1 VLVPIAIAV
10 VSLLVILGAC
20 ELFTNA
26 IEWFGRKL
34 KLSEGC
40 VGSVLA
46 AVGTAL
52 PETIVPIV
60 ALLFGDASDANREH
74 IGIGSIL
81 GAPFMLTTLAFC
93 VTALAAIIFFKGGRR
108 GLRLIVDERTM
119 RHDLEYFL
127 GVYAVALGAS
137 FVASEPARHI
147 IAGVLIGAYIVYV
160 YVHVTAE
167 CDLDTECELHPL
179 RITPNAP
186 GEPRLRYVVVQLLLA
201 LAMIFVGAHFFV
213 ENLSHV
219 ATELGVSA
227 MVLAIIITPIATEL
241 PEKFNSV
248 LWIRQGKDTL
258 ALGNI
263 TGAMVFQSCIPVAV
277 GIWFTPW
284 QLDVTALACGGAA
297 LISGAIATVYLK
309 THKHL
314 SPYVLFCGI
323 PLYIA
328 WLFIAFGDYG
338 GH

>member
-1 VLVPIAIAV
+1 
-10 VSLLVILGAC
+10 
-20 ELFTNA
+20 
-26 IEWFGRKL
+26 
-34 KLSEGC
+34 
-40 VGSVLA
+40 
-46 AVGTAL
+46 
-52 PETIVPIV
+52 
-60 ALLFGDASDANREH
+60 
-74 IGIGSIL
+74 
-81 GAPFMLTTLAFC
+81 MLTTLAFC
-93 VTALAAIIFFKGGRR
+93 VTALAAIIFFKRGRR

-127 GVYAVALGAS
+127 GVYVVALGAS
-137 FVASEPARHI
+137 FVPIPLARHI
-147 IAGVLIGAYIVYV
+147 IAGALIVAYIVYV
-160 YVHVTAE
+160 YIHVTAE
-167 CDLDTECELHPL
+167 CVLDTECDLHPL

-186 GEPRLRYVVVQLLLA
+186 GEPRLRFVVAQLLLS
-201 LAMIFVGAHFFV
+201 LAMIFTGAHFFV

-219 ATELGVSA
+219 ASELGVSA

-284 QLDVTALACGGAA
+284 QLDTTALACGAA
-297 LISGAIATVYLK
+297 AVLSGLIVTIYLK

-328 WLFIAFGDYG
+328 WLLVAFGNFS